1 MFKKL
6 LIFIVIIGLGYGA
19 WKSPLGTR
27 ARVWY
32 ADWQKQSAPAPEQLA
47 YSIAAPAVN
56 AVANRDGVN
65 AVPSAAIPAAKNL
78 AVPFTTQAPS
88 ANWDQD
94 HEEFCE
100 EASMLMVGRFYQR
113 RGILSATDAE
123 QGLQQ
128 IKSWEVQ
135 HLGFYYDTT
144 ASETAQAVEGVY
156 GLKVELKVNPTI
168 HDIQFALA
176 NDELVIVP
184 AAGRELGNPNF
195 TAPGP
200 IYHNFVIRG
209 YTKDG
214 KFITNDPG
222 TRKGEGYVYNESTV
236 MNAIHDWVPNGVRT
250 QPRNGDVAN
259 GRKVVLIV
267 SQS

>member
-1 MFKKL
+1 MIKKL
-6 LIFIVIIGLGYGA
+6 LILVVVVGVGYGA
-19 WKSPLGTR
+19 WRSPLGTR

-56 AVANRDGVN
+56 AVANRDVN
-65 AVPSAAIPAAKNL
+65 AVAGALPASKNL
-78 AVPFTTQAPS
+78 AVPFTTQAPD

-100 EASMLMVGRFYQR
+100 EASVLMVGRFFAHR
-113 RGILSATDAE
+113 NILSTTDAE
-123 QGLQQ
+123 NALQT
-128 IKSWEVQ
+128 IKQWELD

-144 ASETAQAVEGVY
+144 AEETAQIVEDIY
-156 GLKVELKVNPTI
+156 GLHVTLKVNPSVN
-168 HDIQFALA
+168 DIKLA
-176 NDELVIVP
+176 IANNALVIVP

-195 TAPGP
+195 TPPGP
-200 IYHNFVIRG
+200 IYHNLVIRG

-222 TRKGEGYVYNESTV
+222 TRKGEGYVYSQSV
-236 MNAIHDWVPNGVRT
+236 LMNAIHDWVPNGDRT
-250 QPRNGDVAN
+250 KPRNGDVTN

-267 SQS
+267 SPT